1 MKKFQHEASKI
12 RKQVFESRKNGKG
25 KIRIPVSEVSDKT
38 KAELESQFTF
48 GKVYEV
54 RIYFPP
60 RFQPRR
66 STHDAVKN
74 MFEYQKKNKGNIRR
88 LALDPEDVDAL
99 RKFGMKA
106 RLVEYVIY

>member
-1 MKKFQHEASKI
+1 MKKYQHEASRI
-12 RKQVFESRKNGKG
+12 RMQVLESRKHGK
-25 KIRIPVSEVSDKT
+25 KFKIPVSEVSDKT
-38 KAELESQFTF
+38 KAELKSQFTF

-66 STHDAVKN
+66 STHNAVKN

-88 LALDPEDVDAL
+88 LELQPEDVDAL
-99 RKFGMKA
+99 RKFGMSTK
-106 RLVEYVIY
+106 LVEYVIY

>member
-1 MKKFQHEASKI
+1 MKKNQHEASRI
-12 RKQVFESRKNGKG
+12 RKQVLESQKHGK
-25 KIRIPVSEVSDKT
+25 KFKIPVNEVNNET

-66 STHDAVKN
+66 CTHQAVKD
-74 MFEYQKKNKGNIRR
+74 MFEYQKKNKGNNRR
-88 LALDPEDVDAL
+88 LELQPEDVDAL
-99 RKFGMKA
+99 RKFGMSTK
-106 RLVEYVIY
+106 LVEYVIY

>member
-1 MKKFQHEASKI
+1 M
-12 RKQVFESRKNGKG
+12 QVLESRKHGKG
-25 KIRIPVSEVSDKT
+25 KFRIPVSEVSDKT

-66 STHDAVKN
+66 NTHKAVKD
-74 MFEYQKKNKGNIRR
+74 MFEYQKKNKKSIRR
-88 LALDPEDVDAL
+88 LELKPGDVDAL
-99 RKFGMKA
+99 RKFGMSTK
-106 RLVEYVIY
+106 LVEYVIY